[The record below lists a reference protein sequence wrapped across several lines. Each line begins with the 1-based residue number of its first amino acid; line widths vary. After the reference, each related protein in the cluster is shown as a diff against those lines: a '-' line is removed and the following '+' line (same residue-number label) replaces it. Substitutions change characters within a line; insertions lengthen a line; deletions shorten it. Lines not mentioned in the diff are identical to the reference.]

1 MLGLRVSLILNRP
14 NLYCHGH
21 QLLNLL
27 LYLCLTQRW
36 VEHRHLLD
44 QFHGRIG
51 MLFVKRMVVNPLRLL
66 KSMNLLFLLL
76 NSIWLHILIIVF
88 KLVKI
93 KLVIHQLESVNTL
106 RWDYLL
112 LDYLLWIN
120 NFILF
125 WSRIACINWRDLSL
139 NFSFM
144 CLRLSL
150 CSIWFWWK

>member
-1 MLGLRVSLILNRP
+1 
-14 NLYCHGH
+14 
-21 QLLNLL
+21 
-27 LYLCLTQRW
+27 
-36 VEHRHLLD
+36 
-44 QFHGRIG
+44 
-51 MLFVKRMVVNPLRLL
+51 MLFVKRMVVNPLWLL
-66 KSMNLLFLLL
+66 KSMYLLFLLL

-125 WSRIACINWRDLSL
+125 
-139 NFSFM
+139 
-144 CLRLSL
+144 
-150 CSIWFWWK
+150 